1 MDQPFS
7 GLAKELFEAQ
17 HYPQAIL
24 DGSAKP
30 VTLPYDVTGWTLP
43 MQMGVRVDVVTDP
56 VGDDQRAAL
65 ELVSPINSKIDPPS
79 ASVEGAGPTFIL
91 SHKPDASFMAVND
104 ILA

>member
-7 GLAKELFEAQ
+7 GLAKELFEVQ

-43 MQMGVRVDVVTDP
+43 MQMGVQGRCGHRSRRRRP
-56 VGDDQRAAL
+56 ALRPRARL
-65 ELVSPINSKIDPPS
+65 ED
-79 ASVEGAGPTFIL
+79 
-91 SHKPDASFMAVND
+91 
-104 ILA
+104 

>member
-1 MDQPFS
+1 MDQPYT
-7 GLAKELFEAQ
+7 GLAKELFEVQ

-43 MQMGVRVDVVTDP
+43 MQMGVDVDAVTDP
-56 VGDDQRAAL
+56 VSVDQRAAL
-65 ELVSPINSKIDPPS
+65 ELVLKIEPPS
-79 ASVEGAGPTFIL
+79 ASVEGVGPTFVI

-104 ILA
+104 